1 MKIFL
6 IFSEVMSGPK
16 VDQNTSLPPLADTI
30 HMRGHFK
37 NVFQVL

>member
-1 MKIFL
+1 MKICL

-16 VDQNTSLPPLADTI
+16 IDQNTPLPLAVTI
-30 HMRGHFK
+30 HMRGHLK